1 MKFKLMNSILHKIIN
16 FINLH
21 TGEEDRQKVL
31 ENVKSNISF
40 RGSNFWILACA
51 IVVASVGLNVNSTA
65 VVIGAMLIS
74 PLMGPIVGAGFGL
87 GIYDFDLLKKAL
99 KNLLIATIVGLVVST
114 IYFYLSPFKE
124 TQSELLSRTSPNIY
138 DIFIAFFGGLV
149 GVIAITRVE
158 KGNPIPGVAIATA
171 LMPPLCT
178 AGYGLAIGNYS
189 FFFGAIYLYVINC
202 VFICIATFLIVK
214 YLKYPSVKQID
225 ESREKK
231 VRYAM
236 TSLILVMI
244 IPSVYFAYIL
254 IQEKKFNQKIELFI
268 NDEFTSKGY
277 TILYKKIKTNL
288 NPKKIELV
296 FLAKRTTKDELEI
309 LNERL
314 KTYGIEN
321 TVLRIRQDTTDIKKY
336 ISSQINT
343 EKSILN
349 KKDLTIAELKKQ
361 LKKNSYNNA
370 TILAEAK
377 IIFPEIENL
386 SISNHIYDE
395 NTDKAKVIPVMVYKS
410 KIELSKSSKQKL
422 VLWLQQRLSKEKVEI
437 YRQL

>member
-1 MKFKLMNSILHKIIN
+1 MNSILHKIIN

-336 ISSQINT
+336 ISSQINI

-349 KKDLTIAELKKQ
+349 KKDLTIAELEKQ